1 MTLPRLAATETMTV
15 ATGTLFFFEMPMREH
30 SFCGLGPSGFHRIHY
45 YEWGTAENDRVA
57 LCVHG
62 LTRNGRDFDL
72 LATALSQHYR
82 VICPDVV
89 GRGKSEWLPN
99 KEDYGYPQ
107 YCADM
112 AALIARSGAL
122 SIDWIGTSMGGI
134 IGMLMAA
141 QNGSPIR
148 RMVVND
154 VGPFIPKSALER
166 IGSYVGKDISFA
178 SIEEA
183 ETYIRFVSAGFGP
196 LSDSQWRHLVE
207 HSIARDENG
216 KLRLIYDPSI
226 AHAFSGPIDDV
237 DLWSVWDK
245 MTCQTLLLRGTASD
259 LLLADTATEMTRRGP
274 PTRLVEFEGVG
285 HAPMLMDE
293 EQIAAVTDF
302 LLEPG

>member
-1 MTLPRLAATETMTV
+1 
-15 ATGTLFFFEMPMREH
+15 MREH
-30 SFCGLGPSGFHRIHY
+30 SFSALGPSGFHRVHY
-45 YEWGTAENDRVA
+45 YEWGDPDNDRVV

-62 LTRNGRDFDL
+62 LTRNGRDFDA
-72 LATALSQHYR
+72 LAKALAGQFR
-82 VICPDVV
+82 ILCPDVV
-89 GRGKSEWLPN
+89 GRGKSSWLS
-99 KEDYGYPQ
+99 KREDYGYPQ

-141 QNGSPIR
+141 QDGNPIR

-154 VGPFIPKSALER
+154 VGPFIPKVALER

-183 ETYIRFVSAGFGP
+183 ETYMRFVSAGFGP
-196 LSDSQWRHLVE
+196 LGDAQWRHLVE
-207 HSIARDENG
+207 HSVTSDEDG

-226 AHAFSGPIDDV
+226 AHAFSGPIEDV
-237 DLWSVWDK
+237 DLWSIWDRL
-245 MTCQTLLLRGTASD
+245 TCPTLLLRGTESD

-274 PTRLVEFEGVG
+274 PTQLVEFNGVG
-285 HAPMLMDE
+285 HAPMLMSK
-293 EQIAAVTDF
+293 EQIGPVMEF
-302 LLEPG
+302 LLDSA